1 MEKRVEVDLLEKTE
15 LWIEN
20 IELSGADLNRIAA
33 VVADVLRIDPGKVLV
48 VDVRETHV
56 VLDILQSRL
65 QAEQLYGKETE
76 LLRNLSAVPGVTVTE
91 RTEIHSDG
99 ILGMIGLDEEQ
110 AKEVIERSSSMAAD
124 IASHI
129 ARRVYVYPTGFE
141 VKRGMIKDTNTPF
154 IKEFMEARGFKVT
167 CGEVLDDD
175 EEIIAGRIQAAMR
188 EGFGLVVT
196 TGGVGAES
204 KDRTVEAVLKVD
216 PGARTPYIVHFTKGT
231 GRHEK
236 DGVRIAVGRVGM
248 NTIVALPGPND
259 EVRIG
264 LTVLVE
270 GLEKRWGKEDLAEA
284 LVHAYRERL
293 KERAPNSGSG
303 HGHPHH

>member
-1 MEKRVEVDLLEKTE
+1 MEIDLLEKTE

-20 IELSGADLNRIAA
+20 IGLSCADLNEIAA
-33 VVADVLRIDPGKVLV
+33 VIADVLRIDRKKVLV
-48 VDVRETHV
+48 VDVRDTHV
-56 VLDILQSRL
+56 VLDILQKCL
-65 QAEQLYGKETE
+65 QAEQVFGKRAE
-76 LLRNLSAVPGVTVTE
+76 LLRNLSSVPGVTVTE

-99 ILGMIGLDEEQ
+99 ILGMIGLDEDQ
-110 AKEVIERSSSMAAD
+110 AKEVMERSASMAAD

-167 CGEVLDDD
+167 CGEVLEDD
-175 EEIIAGRIQAAMR
+175 EGLIAGRIQAAML
-188 EGFGLVVT
+188 EGFGLVIT

-204 KDRTVEAVLKVD
+204 KDRTIEGVLKVD
-216 PGARTPYIVHFTKGT
+216 PEARTPYIVHFTKGT

-236 DGVRIAVGRVGM
+236 DGVRIAVGRAGKT
-248 NTIVALPGPND
+248 TIVALPGPND
-259 EVRIG
+259 EVRKG
-264 LTVLVE
+264 MSVLLE
-270 GLEKRWGKEDLAEA
+270 GLEKGWSKEKLAEV

-293 KERAPNSGSG
+293 KEKDSNTGAG
-303 HGHPHH
+303 HRHRHP